1 MDGLVG
7 AGEGHAVDGRGGL
20 LALPVDVGV
29 GLGGPADE
37 HDGRDGGAVALPGM
51 GRGGIL
57 DELSHVVGDVGV
69 AVGGLG
75 ALVAPVDLVG
85 QGVGVLQHVGHL
97 IAPLA
102 VGIVG
107 PHGVDRDVLVG
118 EGNGPNELRLVE
130 GRRVGLGVDLV
141 LSEVLVLSPSD
152 EHDLAV
158 LVGGAGRDGL
168 LGEDG
173 DVARDEAGLRVG
185 GPRPVV
191 CVIPQGV
198 LVLQHVGNAIAVAI
212 VTPRRVNGDVAVH
225 EGHLV
230 ERLGR
235 LVALG
240 IDDRVGGVSPTDE
253 DHLHALPLDDRVV
266 VGGLRLG
273 HELRLVSAQVE
284 GVVLDGGLAAVGV
297 VGQGVGVLQH
307 VGHLIAPLAVGIVGP
322 HGVDRDVLVGEGNG
336 PNELRLVEGRRVGLG
351 VDLVLSEVLVLSP
364 SDEHDLAVLVGGAGR
379 DGLLGE
385 DGDVARDE
393 AGLRVGGPRPV
404 VCVIPQGVGAYIV
417 DSNDVGHL
425 VRSYH
430 ERRIV
435 FFQNISIWVPLAN
448 AFVRI
453 GADCLVKCTGH
464 IHCCV
469 LILHAIVEILDL
481 ILQVIARLKF
491 CNKISAGIKS
501 VDLSRHDAV
510 FLRHSCTVL
519 EPADKAITILRRC
532 L

>member
-75 ALVAPVDLVG
+75 ALVAPVDL
-85 QGVGVLQHVGHL
+85 
-97 IAPLA
+97 
-102 VGIVG
+102 
-107 PHGVDRDVLVG
+107 
-118 EGNGPNELRLVE
+118 
-130 GRRVGLGVDLV
+130 
-141 LSEVLVLSPSD
+141 
-152 EHDLAV
+152 
-158 LVGGAGRDGL
+158 
-168 LGEDG
+168 
-173 DVARDEAGLRVG
+173 
-185 GPRPVV
+185 
-191 CVIPQGV
+191 
-198 LVLQHVGNAIAVAI
+198 
-212 VTPRRVNGDVAVH
+212 
-225 EGHLV
+225 
-230 ERLGR
+230 
-235 LVALG
+235 
-240 IDDRVGGVSPTDE
+240 
-253 DHLHALPLDDRVV
+253 
-266 VGGLRLG
+266 
-273 HELRLVSAQVE
+273 
-284 GVVLDGGLAAVGV
+284 